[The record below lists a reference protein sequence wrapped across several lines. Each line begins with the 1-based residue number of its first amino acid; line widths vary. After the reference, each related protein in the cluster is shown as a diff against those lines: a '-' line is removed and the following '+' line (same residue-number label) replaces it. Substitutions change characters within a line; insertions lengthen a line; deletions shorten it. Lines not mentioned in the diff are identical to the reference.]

1 MESQQTTF
9 EPLPASDL
17 FGELRPLVKGDVVQ
31 RGDIFIDDGQ
41 HHEMDKY
48 GVCLGVQ
55 CLGRTI
61 IKNNGGWHRPSPNVK
76 AEAPQV
82 ASSR

>member
-1 MESQQTTF
+1 MNNTRTTP
-9 EPLPASDL
+9 ERLSASDL

-31 RGDIFIDDGQ
+31 HGDIFIDDGQ
-41 HHEMDKY
+41 RHEMSKL

-61 IKNNGGWHRPSPNVK
+61 IKENGGWHRPSPNK
-76 AEAPQV
+76 
-82 ASSR
+82 

>member
-1 MESQQTTF
+1 MNNTTS
-9 EPLPASDL
+9 ELERLSAADL
-17 FGELRPLVKGDVVQ
+17 FGGLRPLVKGETVQ

-41 HHEMDKY
+41 RHEMSKL

-61 IKNNGGWHRPSPNVK
+61 IKDNGGWHRPSPNNTDHEQK
-76 AEAPQV
+76 C
-82 ASSR
+82 SI